1 MTTAAEKLDEGN
13 KSAGKDAGA
22 NAAGDA
28 HAEKTGEKAAGPAAV
43 GTAIGTAAAT
53 PPDKRRALGRGLES
67 LLGGP
72 RVVAP
77 ATPGGF
83 SSSGPR
89 AGAPAPAEGSNFIG
103 DLSAAA
109 ARPPRTAGEEVEHV
123 PIAAVAENPYQ
134 TRTYFGPSLMEE
146 LAASIKA
153 HGLLQPIVV
162 RPGKD
167 GNFVLILGERRL
179 RAAKLA
185 GLEKIP
191 AIVRRVNNEQAAEMT
206 VIENIQRQD
215 LRCMEQAAA
224 FAMLS
229 QEFGLTQEEIG
240 KKTGVSRETV
250 SNYMRLL
257 KLPPE
262 VHRFLNNRD
271 LEFSHARELLNLLDP
286 TLVVKIA
293 EQAVKQSMSVLQLER
308 LVFDTNVPLQKQADA
323 IRRGARWVDPNVKAA
338 QRQLEEALGVRVRI
352 RDRKGKGKIVIE
364 YATIE
369 DFDRVVEMLKGSN

>member
-28 HAEKTGEKAAGPAAV
+28 HAEKPGEKAAGPAAV
-43 GTAIGTAAAT
+43 GTALGTAAAT

-89 AGAPAPAEGSNFIG
+89 AATPAPQEGSNFIG

-109 ARPPRTAGEEVEHV
+109 ARPPRTAGEEIEHL

-162 RPGKD
+162 RPGTD
-167 GNFVLILGERRL
+167 G
-179 RAAKLA
+179 
-185 GLEKIP
+185 
-191 AIVRRVNNEQAAEMT
+191 
-206 VIENIQRQD
+206 
-215 LRCMEQAAA
+215 
-224 FAMLS
+224 
-229 QEFGLTQEEIG
+229 
-240 KKTGVSRETV
+240 
-250 SNYMRLL
+250 
-257 KLPPE
+257 
-262 VHRFLNNRD
+262 
-271 LEFSHARELLNLLDP
+271 
-286 TLVVKIA
+286 
-293 EQAVKQSMSVLQLER
+293 
-308 LVFDTNVPLQKQADA
+308 
-323 IRRGARWVDPNVKAA
+323 
-338 QRQLEEALGVRVRI
+338 
-352 RDRKGKGKIVIE
+352 
-364 YATIE
+364 
-369 DFDRVVEMLKGSN
+369 

>member
-1 MTTAAEKLDEGN
+1 
-13 KSAGKDAGA
+13 
-22 NAAGDA
+22 
-28 HAEKTGEKAAGPAAV
+28 
-43 GTAIGTAAAT
+43 
-53 PPDKRRALGRGLES
+53 
-67 LLGGP
+67 
-72 RVVAP
+72 VVAP

-286 TLVVKIA
+286 TMVVKIA

-308 LVFDTNVPLQKQADA
+308 LVFDTNVPLQRQADA

-369 DFDRVVEMLKGSN
+369 DFDRVVEMLKGSS